1 MPHLHC
7 SQLIDWFFRG
17 ASCCD
22 RSCGCG
28 RSENRI
34 EEESNVDR
42 SGSPI
47 VVVGGGVAAVLHGV
61 ERVTLDIDLALDM
74 DPVNVEKFLQV
85 MRNLG
90 LQPRVPVP
98 ARDLMSREAVQ
109 RMVAEKGAL
118 VFSFVDFNRP
128 LRHVDIF
135 LQGNLSFEELSRGVR
150 KIVVEDRAIKIMG
163 IGKLLETKRAI
174 TPLRDKDL
182 IDIKQLE
189 KLQDQSEKS
198 KE

>member
-1 MPHLHC
+1 M
-7 SQLIDWFFRG
+7 
-17 ASCCD
+17 
-22 RSCGCG
+22 
-28 RSENRI
+28 
-34 EEESNVDR
+34 SNHINEILFALTDAQVEF
-42 SGSPI
+42 
-47 VVVGGGVAAVLHGV
+47 VVGGGVAAVLHGV

-74 DPVNVEKFLQV
+74 DPANVEKFLQV

-118 VFSFVDFNRP
+118 VFSFVDFDRP

-150 KIVVEDRAIKIMG
+150 KIVVEDRTIKIMG

>member
-1 MPHLHC
+1 M
-7 SQLIDWFFRG
+7 
-17 ASCCD
+17 
-22 RSCGCG
+22 
-28 RSENRI
+28 
-34 EEESNVDR
+34 SNHINEILFALTDAEVEF
-42 SGSPI
+42 I
-47 VVVGGGVAAVLHGV
+47 VGGGVAAVLHGV

-74 DPVNVEKFLQV
+74 EPANVEKFLQV
-85 MRNLG
+85 MRKLG

-98 ARDLMSREAVQ
+98 ARDLMSREAVG
-109 RMVAEKGAL
+109 RMIAEKGAM
-118 VFSFVDFNRP
+118 VFSFVDFARP

-135 LQGNLSFEELSRGVR
+135 LQDNLSFEELSTGAR
-150 KIVVEDRAIKIMG
+150 KIVIEHRAIKIMG

-189 KLQDQSEKS
+189 KLQGQSEKS

>member
-1 MPHLHC
+1 M
-7 SQLIDWFFRG
+7 
-17 ASCCD
+17 
-22 RSCGCG
+22 
-28 RSENRI
+28 
-34 EEESNVDR
+34 SNHINEILFALTDAEVEF
-42 SGSPI
+42 I
-47 VVVGGGVAAVLHGV
+47 VGGGVAAVLHGV

-74 DPVNVEKFLQV
+74 EPANVEKFLQV
-85 MRNLG
+85 MNKLG

-98 ARDLMSREAVQ
+98 ARDLMSREAVR
-109 RMVAEKGAL
+109 RMIAEKGAM
-118 VFSFVDFNRP
+118 VFSFVDFARP

-135 LQGNLSFEELSRGVR
+135 LQDNLSFEELSTGAR
-150 KIVVEDRAIKIMG
+150 KIVIEHRAIKIMG

-189 KLQDQSEKS
+189 KLQGRSEKS

>member
-1 MPHLHC
+1 M
-7 SQLIDWFFRG
+7 
-17 ASCCD
+17 
-22 RSCGCG
+22 
-28 RSENRI
+28 
-34 EEESNVDR
+34 SNHINEILFALTDAEVEF
-42 SGSPI
+42 
-47 VVVGGGVAAVLHGV
+47 VVGGGVAAVLHGV

-74 DPVNVEKFLQV
+74 DPANVEKFLQV

-118 VFSFVDFNRP
+118 VFSFVDFDRP

-135 LQGNLSFEELSRGVR
+135 LQRNLSFEELSRGAW

-163 IGKLLETKRAI
+163 IDKLLETKRAI

>member
-1 MPHLHC
+1 M
-7 SQLIDWFFRG
+7 
-17 ASCCD
+17 
-22 RSCGCG
+22 
-28 RSENRI
+28 
-34 EEESNVDR
+34 SNHINEILFALTDADVNF
-42 SGSPI
+42 
-47 VVVGGGVAAVLHGV
+47 VVGGGVAAVLHGV

-74 DPVNVEKFLQV
+74 DPANVEKFLHI
-85 MRNLG
+85 MDELG

-109 RMVAEKGAL
+109 RMIAEKGAL
-118 VFSFVDFNRP
+118 VFSFVDFDRP

-135 LQGNLSFEELSRGVR
+135 LQSNLSFEELSSGAQ
-150 KIVVEDRAIKIMG
+150 KIVIEDRAIKIMG
-163 IGKLLETKRAI
+163 IAKLLETKRSI

>member
-1 MPHLHC
+1 M
-7 SQLIDWFFRG
+7 
-17 ASCCD
+17 
-22 RSCGCG
+22 
-28 RSENRI
+28 
-34 EEESNVDR
+34 SNHINEILFALTDAQVEF
-42 SGSPI
+42 
-47 VVVGGGVAAVLHGV
+47 VVGGGVAAVLHGV

-74 DPVNVEKFLQV
+74 DPANVEKFLQV

-118 VFSFVDFNRP
+118 VFSFVDFDRP

-135 LQGNLSFEELSRGVR
+135 LQDNLSFEELSRGAR
-150 KIVVEDRAIKIMG
+150 KIVIEDRPIKIMG
-163 IGKLLETKRAI
+163 IAKLLETKRAI

-182 IDIKQLE
+182 IDIKELE
-189 KLQDQSEKS
+189 KLQGRHEKS
-198 KE
+198 KD

>member
-1 MPHLHC
+1 M
-7 SQLIDWFFRG
+7 
-17 ASCCD
+17 
-22 RSCGCG
+22 
-28 RSENRI
+28 
-34 EEESNVDR
+34 SNHINEILFALTDAGVEF
-42 SGSPI
+42 
-47 VVVGGGVAAVLHGV
+47 VVGGGVAAVLHGV

-74 DPVNVEKFLQV
+74 EPANVEKFLQV
-85 MRNLG
+85 MDKLG

-98 ARDLMSREAVQ
+98 ARDLMSREAVR
-109 RMVAEKGAL
+109 RMISQKGAM

-135 LQGNLSFEELSRGVR
+135 LQGNLSFEELSRGAR
-150 KIVVEDRAIKIMG
+150 KIVIEDRAIKIMG